1 MTDRPRRPWLAGLMA
16 AATGGFGH
24 LYLGRWK
31 AAIAIPIVVFC
42 GTALALTI
50 VLALGGSSL
59 AAILTGG
66 VVGFLLWATQI
77 AAAVT
82 LARKAPVDY
91 ALRGINRA
99 WIYVLWFV
107 LVQGIAAGPA
117 LAIRANVMELFKI
130 PSDSM
135 QPALIPGDILAVPK
149 IGPQTAAPMRV
160 GELAVFHYPPEPT
173 TKYVKRIVGLAG
185 DEVRVERN
193 RLEIEGKVRSAR
205 CNQPDT
211 TVTDLH
217 GRAQR
222 ADCWME
228 TRSDGASWPIL
239 VARSRARSPG
249 SNFGPTTVGPSELLV
264 FGDYRTNSSD
274 SRAWGAVKDAQVIG
288 RPDQIIWSWDRST
301 GLDLARIGTR
311 LQPAATTPSL

>member
-1 MTDRPRRPWLAGLMA
+1 MTDRPRRPWIAGLMA

-31 AAIAIPIVVFC
+31 AAIAIPVVVFC
-42 GTALALTI
+42 GTAITLTI
-50 VLALGGSSL
+50 VLLLGGSSL
-59 AAILTGG
+59 VSILAGG
-66 VVGFLLWATQI
+66 VMGFLLWALQI
-77 AAAVT
+77 AAAVS
-82 LARKAPVDY
+82 LARKAPTDY

-99 WIYVLWFV
+99 WIYVLWFI

-135 QPALIPGDILAVPK
+135 QPALIPGDFLAVPK
-149 IGPQTAAPMRV
+149 IGPQTRTPMQV
-160 GELAVFHYPPEPT
+160 GELVVFQYPPEPE
-173 TKYVKRIVGLAG
+173 TKYVKRIVGLTG
-185 DEVRVERN
+185 DEVRVEQN
-193 RLEIEGKVRSAR
+193 RLDIEGKVRSAR

-217 GRAQR
+217 GRDQR
-222 ADCWME
+222 ADCWRE
-228 TRSDGASWPIL
+228 TRTDGASWPIL

-249 SNFGPTTVGPSELLV
+249 SDFGPTTVGPNELLV

-274 SRAWGAVKDAQVIG
+274 SRTWGAVNEDRVIG
-288 RPDQIIWSWDRST
+288 RPDQIVFSWSRASGPLW
-301 GLDLARIGTR
+301 GRIGTS
-311 LQPAATTPSL
+311 LQPDATTPSR